1 MAPPAPPAPG
11 ANAANIFIDPE
22 TGGNWN
28 NTYIVGES
36 PTPTENDLLVKLVV
50 TNPVD
55 QLGPVA
61 EGLRQVVS
69 RTAGAWVKNV
79 YWFDAL
85 PAPAGTEAPPGST
98 ELTLLFHNP
107 NPVEKTRQMTYLV
120 NKDMVAGLMRA
131 TAAGGVEVVP
141 GTVKGSYAVQP
152 KKAGPAAGGLAGLT
166 GGEFDKLYQQLNAPP
181 PPPPMPMNATNATD
195 LEAPAAK
202 GAAAS
207 ARAALTVA
215 ALAAATAAAVAL

>member
-1 MAPPAPPAPG
+1 
-11 ANAANIFIDPE
+11 
-22 TGGNWN
+22 
-28 NTYIVGES
+28 
-36 PTPTENDLLVKLVV
+36 
-50 TNPVD
+50 
-55 QLGPVA
+55 
-61 EGLRQVVS
+61 
-69 RTAGAWVKNV
+69 
-79 YWFDAL
+79 
-85 PAPAGTEAPPGST
+85 
-98 ELTLLFHNP
+98 LLFHNP

-120 NKDMVAGLMRA
+120 NKDMIAGLMRA
-131 TAAGGVEVVP
+131 TTAGGVEVVP

-181 PPPPMPMNATNATD
+181 PPPPMPMNATNTTE